1 MSSIDDLNIE
11 GTSIASSEQAG
22 ICPDCGENLKKCLIQ
37 QNYAMVICPNN
48 KCEYPFN
55 QNEVLSN
62 VVYVDESEVLAVAK
76 KRLSKN

>member
-1 MSSIDDLNIE
+1 MPSSNNTNIE
-11 GTSIASSEQAG
+11 ETNIASSEQAG

-48 KCEYPFN
+48 QCGYPFN

>member
-1 MSSIDDLNIE
+1 MPSTNNTNIE
-11 GTSIASSEQAG
+11 ETNIASSEQAG

-48 KCEYPFN
+48 QCGYPFN
-55 QNEVLSN
+55 QNEALSN